1 MHLYNFDN
9 WYLEGMS
16 ILMTVVSLFTTA
28 FFLSSI
34 LKDRN
39 NSKFPVWKWFLFYLV
54 VYFICRLNITTYEFR
69 QDILFIG
76 IFASCFIFSD
86 DKKWKRFLAPFLW
99 SILNMV
105 VNGSVNSMMMAKHN
119 ISFHEFNV
127 MPYEELLEIFSSDI
141 YSTFCTQGYAYTALT
156 FVEIMILLFI
166 NRKKVKTK
174 VIFLINLFSVI
185 LVCTCNIPM
194 YFMPE
199 SKNMVITG
207 VVSFIVSVFLMIYSY
222 SRLKFYQEVNKTEAE
237 NKFLKE
243 KEVMQLEYYNEM
255 KIKEEKIRKINHDI
269 KNNISVMY
277 GLKNEKDRE
286 KFIKKID
293 EDLKQYELVK
303 YSNNDILNIVL
314 NTKIS
319 KAKELGIEMQVDV
332 KNNISFME
340 DIDVSNLFTNILD
353 NAIEN
358 SSLVDDKIIK
368 FSIKKKLGNIIIECS
383 NSYDG
388 EVNYKDKKIKSR
400 KNEEHGYGLKI
411 IKEIVKKY
419 DGEINISH
427 DDNIF
432 TITIMIFDASE

>member
-1 MHLYNFDN
+1 MQLYNFDN
-9 WYLEGMS
+9 WYLEGMG

-34 LKDRN
+34 LKDRG
-39 NSKFPVWKWFLFYLV
+39 NSKYPVWKWFLFYLIA
-54 VYFICRLNITTYEFR
+54 YCICRFNITTYEYR
-69 QDILFIG
+69 QDVLFIA
-76 IFASCFIFSD
+76 IFSSCFIFSD
-86 DKKWKRFLAPFLW
+86 DKKWKRFFAPFLW
-99 SILNMV
+99 SILNMA
-105 VNGSVNSMMMAKHN
+105 VNGSLNCMMMAKHN
-119 ISFHEFNV
+119 ISFHDFNV

-222 SRLKFYQEVNKTEAE
+222 SRLKFYQEVSKTEAE

-255 KIKEEKIRKINHDI
+255 RIKEEKIRKINHDI
-269 KNNISVMY
+269 KNNISVVY
-277 GLKNEKDRE
+277 GLKNDKDRD

-293 EDLKQYELVK
+293 DDLKQYELVK
-303 YSNNDILNIVL
+303 YSSNDILNIVL

-319 KAKELGIEMQVDV
+319 KAKELGIKVDV
-332 KNNISFME
+332 DIKNNVNFME

-358 SSLVDDKIIK
+358 SSLVEDKFIK

-388 EVNYKDKKIKSR
+388 KINYKDKKFRSR
-400 KNEEHGYGLKI
+400 KNEEHGYGLRI
-411 IKEIVKKY
+411 INDIVKKY
-419 DGEINISH
+419 NGEVNISH
-427 DDNIF
+427 DSSKF
-432 TITIMIFDASE
+432 TITIMMNEASE